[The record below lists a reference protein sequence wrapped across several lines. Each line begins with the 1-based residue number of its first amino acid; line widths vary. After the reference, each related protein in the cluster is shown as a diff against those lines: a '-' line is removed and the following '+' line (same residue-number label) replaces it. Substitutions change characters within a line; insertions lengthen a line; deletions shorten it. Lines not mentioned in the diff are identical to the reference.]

1 MFFRESF
8 PLILHLNEPLY
19 TPYGR
24 YSQHIPNE
32 QRVLIHTHK
41 LNLYDDRVSLHM
53 TTIELTFSV
62 TGFSITLETKCF
74 VSTIH

>member
-8 PLILHLNEPLY
+8 PLRLHLNEPIY

-32 QRVLIHTHK
+32 QRVSIHTQNI
-41 LNLYDDRVSLHM
+41 NLYDEKVSLHM
-53 TTIELTFSV
+53 KNRDLTFPV
-62 TGFSITLETKCF
+62 TRFPITLEIECF